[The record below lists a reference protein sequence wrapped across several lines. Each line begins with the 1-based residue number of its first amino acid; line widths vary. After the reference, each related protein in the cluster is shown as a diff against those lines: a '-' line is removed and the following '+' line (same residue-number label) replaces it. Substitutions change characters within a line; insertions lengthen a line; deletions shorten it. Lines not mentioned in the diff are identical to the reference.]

1 MAVLIKE
8 EGMQLLDPPSE
19 YHISASNRLDL
30 GDNLDNIADNFD
42 IVDRDVEGEEF
53 EDEPEDAAA
62 VQRKGPPA
70 DIELE
75 KLPRPASGLN
85 CRQARSYLVKLLRA
99 ANGGQNPQYGNPNSK
114 PPFWPDFYWPWAK
127 LTDVHTKPR
136 GMEEPLLYSEMMK
149 LAIQR
154 GYKYYGYDP
163 ETYWDKTVEEKE
175 PSPVER
181 GTPAPILS
189 RQVQNIGLP
198 PKLPR

>member
-1 MAVLIKE
+1 MTKL
-8 EGMQLLDPPSE
+8 
-19 YHISASNRLDL
+19 SAPGHNSVK
-30 GDNLDNIADNFD
+30 A
-42 IVDRDVEGEEF
+42 
-53 EDEPEDAAA
+53 
-62 VQRKGPPA
+62 KGPPA

-114 PPFWPDFYWPWAK
+114 PPFWPDFYWPWSK

-175 PSPVER
+175 PTPVER

-189 RQVQNIGLP
+189 TQVKNLGLP

>member
-1 MAVLIKE
+1 MAVSIKE
-8 EGMQLLDPPSE
+8 EGLLLLEQSSD
-19 YHISASNRLDL
+19 YLSNTNHMDVS
-30 GDNLDNIADNFD
+30 DNLELADNFD

-53 EDEPEDAAA
+53 EDDPDGSSVVKA
-62 VQRKGPPA
+62 KGPPA

-114 PPFWPDFYWPWAK
+114 PPFWPDFYWPWSK

-175 PSPVER
+175 PTPVER

-189 RQVQNIGLP
+189 TQVKNLVLS
-198 PKLPR
+198 KLRRGR